1 MGSVLRFRLFGMPVT
16 VRGSFLLIAAIIG
29 FIGVGNPQR
38 TIALIAVIFVSILIH
53 ELGHA
58 VTARMYGS
66 EVAIELNG
74 FGGLTRWTVPQGE
87 LTPGRRALIA
97 AAGFLLLGY
106 AVFRLTA
113 FLARQPQHPAVPPLA
128 VAGLAGVIVLSR
140 EPIAHIAF
148 AELPDVPFA
157 ACVILALCLL
167 GGERGAV
174 WLRPITVIG
183 SDALMAFSFHIV
195 VIFLILRFLFE
206 AWQVY
211 AYPQVL
217 GIGLAL
223 ILLLSV
229 NLFASSALR
238 NAKADLTQQRL
249 FGSLLGLLD
258 WRMLLAAAVI
268 SSACG
273 VFFHPAETALLRRV
287 VPPEHLPQA
296 LAHNEARQ
304 YGASI
309 AGPPLGGLL
318 FNLGRPIPL
327 AGELLA
333 YLLSFAAV
341 LAMKDPTP
349 AAPATDRSRTLLR
362 DIAEGLRWTW
372 RQRFLR
378 VLLVTA
384 AGFSLVFSAL
394 TLTSIVAARQSGAAP
409 ADIGLMMAISGAGGL
424 LGALAAPQLQRRN
437 PAAVVLAMFWVA
449 AAAIP
454 AMAVHPTAWAIG
466 PLLAAA
472 FFLAPAA
479 NAILYTYQ
487 MTITPD
493 HLQGRVI
500 SSLALI
506 GSAVTPVGAGS
517 KLAMFA
523 LRRAKCSSTARLLE
537 RSA

>member
-1 MGSVLRFRLFGMPVT
+1 MSEPLRRNRDFVLLWSATLASTLGSQVASVAYPLLALELT
-16 VRGSFLLIAAIIG
+16 GSAVHAGLIGSAAMAAG
-29 FIGVGNPQR
+29 
-38 TIALIAVIFVSILIH
+38 IALRLPAGALVDRWDRRRTMLSCDLMRAA
-53 ELGHA
+53 L
-58 VTARMYGS
+58 
-66 EVAIELNG
+66 VAA
-74 FGGLTRWTVPQGE
+74 TV
-87 LTPGRRALIA
+87 A
-97 AAGFLLLGY
+97 
-106 AVFRLTA
+106 
-113 FLARQPQHPAVPPLA
+113 
-128 VAGLAGVIVLSR
+128 
-140 EPIAHIAF
+140 
-148 AELPDVPFA
+148 
-157 ACVILALCLL
+157 
-167 GGERGAV
+167 
-174 WLRPITVIG
+174 
-183 SDALMAFSFHIV
+183 
-195 VIFLILRFLFE
+195 
-206 AWQVY
+206 
-211 AYPQVL
+211 
-217 GIGLAL
+217 
-223 ILLLSV
+223 
-229 NLFASSALR
+229 
-238 NAKADLTQQRL
+238 
-249 FGSLLGLLD
+249 GSLLGLLD

-268 SSACG
+268 SGACG
-273 VFFHPAETALLRRV
+273 VFFHPAETAMLRRV
-287 VPPEHLPQA
+287 VPAEHLPQA

-318 FNLGRPIPL
+318 FNLGRTVPL

-341 LAMKDPTP
+341 LAIKSPTP
-349 AAPATDRSRTLLR
+349 ATADRSRTLLR

-394 TLTSIVAARQSGAAP
+394 TLTAIVAARQSGAAP
-409 ADIGLMMAISGAGGL
+409 ADVGLMMAISGAGGL
-424 LGALAAPQLQRRN
+424 LGALAAPRLQRRK

-466 PLLAAA
+466 ALLAAA

-506 GSAVTPVGAGS
+506 GSAVTPVGP
-517 KLAMFA
+517 LASGLILDRWGVTAA
-523 LRRAKCSSTARLLE
+523 LLSIASVMAVVALGATLSRTIRHLPPLAEAEAVAAR
-537 RSA
+537 